1 MILATQKLLDTF
13 NGNQKPDFT
22 IVSALV
28 SCVEKFG
35 NISDTDVLLECF
47 LVDPTDSYRRN
58 LLRAINAF
66 GDFSHTQKLLENCFN
81 GKKLKKDYPSEILHT
96 LGYVGDE
103 NSVELL
109 LHNALYENDY
119 YSSKDA
125 VLGLLHFDCVVFESQ
140 ILAAIKETYGENLFN
155 EFVPALVCKLSE
167 PTEVLENLF
176 KYGSTI
182 TSSDCNS
189 GVILGFSLCGKV
201 GEEYFRKVLW
211 HPHWET
217 YPSGTGTDYWVYV
230 GMQNL
235 GITLNELYQE
245 VKETESTKDLEHK
258 LNVFEGLL
266 EKRVRNERHSLR
278 FIKPTEKSFESI
290 YQNIFAWETPNEANN
305 IEDLGKKLGHLNR
318 FFELRRKLEFR
329 LQDEMLHNYKN
340 KLTDL

>member
-1 MILATQKLLDTF
+1 MILATHKILEIF
-13 NGNQKPDFT
+13 SSNRKPDFT

-28 SCVEKFG
+28 SCVEQFG
-35 NISDTDVLLECF
+35 NISAADVLLDCF
-47 LVDPTDSYRRN
+47 LADPTDSYRAD
-58 LLRAINAF
+58 LLCVIDAF
-66 GDFSHTQKLLENCFN
+66 GDFSHTQKLIGNCFN
-81 GKKLKKDYPSEILHT
+81 GKKLKKDYPTEILHT
-96 LGYVGDE
+96 LGYIGDE

-125 VLGLLHFDCVVFESQ
+125 VLGLLHFDCGEFESQ
-140 ILAAIKETYGENLFN
+140 ILAAIEETYEKNLFN

-182 TSSDCNS
+182 TSADCNS
-189 GVILGFSLCGKV
+189 GVILGFSLCGKI
-201 GEEYFRKVLW
+201 GEEYFRKALW
-211 HPHWET
+211 HPFWEANC
-217 YPSGTGTDYWVYV
+217 GATGTVHWAYF
-230 GMQNL
+230 GTQNL
-235 GITLNELYQE
+235 GITLSELYQE
-245 VKETESTKDLEHK
+245 VKNSETDALAHRLS
-258 LNVFEGLL
+258 VIEGLL
-266 EKRVRNERHSLR
+266 KDKIGNVSSPLR
-278 FIKPTEKSFESI
+278 FIKPIEESFEAI
-290 YQNIFAWETPNEANN
+290 YENIFAWETPNEANN